1 MITRVSGLTYRHL
14 AQALRREGF
23 TETVDE
29 RGRTFDHPSGA
40 RLPLPMISD
49 AEPLRA
55 YHLAVTRGI
64 LNDYGILPAAA
75 FDLLMGRLAAQAQTA
90 PLSPAP

>member
-1 MITRVSGLTYRHL
+1 MIATITGLTYQHL

-23 TETVDE
+23 TETVDT

-40 RLPLPMISD
+40 RLPLPMLSD

-55 YHLAVTRGI
+55 YHLAATRGI
-64 LNDYGILPAAA
+64 LNDYGILPAEA
-75 FDLLMGRLAAQAQTA
+75 FDLLMVRLGQEV
-90 PLSPAP
+90 PLQKTTP